1 MLPSLSLRYAHDSCL
16 IVASAPLTLL
26 RIAIP
31 NPAGLVE
38 VLHIVFIP
46 SAAQAKAAAIR
57 RFGRYTGVFTHP
69 NDDPSVSSSASNPSR
84 PDNYLPLRRADDAS
98 VPPVS
103 SARSATVRS
112 QVAPPHQVPL
122 FRVGVAEGRGSLYLA
137 LSVAPSL
144 THKTPIPLTFAA
156 NTSSRTP

>member
-31 NPAGLVE
+31 NPAGIVE
-38 VLHIVFIP
+38 VLHIVFVP

-57 RFGRYTGVFTHP
+57 RCGRSQALPYTNELPQLLPGGP
-69 NDDPSVSSSASNPSR
+69 R
-84 PDNYLPLRRADDAS
+84 PDNSLPLRRADDAS

-103 SARSATVRS
+103 SARSATVRR
-112 QVAPPHQVPL
+112 QVA
-122 FRVGVAEGRGSLYLA
+122 GYITA
-137 LSVAPSL
+137 LML
-144 THKTPIPLTFAA
+144 CCNK
-156 NTSSRTP
+156 